1 MTRKNCLITGSTS
14 GIGFI
19 AARELARNGW
29 HMILHA
35 RNKEK
40 AEQTKQQIIQET
52 GNQNVDILLA
62 DMSSLDQ
69 VKKAADEIKER
80 LDHLDILINNA
91 GLILGSERQ
100 LSEDGYEKT
109 VAINHLAPFLL
120 TAELVE
126 LLEKSNEARII
137 NVASE
142 AYRAAAPDFE
152 DFNMETS
159 YSGWK
164 AYGNSKLYNIM
175 FTEEL
180 AERVKSYTNILTYS
194 LHPGTVATNFS
205 ESAGGLTNFVFK
217 LMRPF
222 ISTPEQG
229 AETMIYLA
237 SEEHIPAYNGAYF
250 INKKPAK
257 VNHNYFTP
265 ENNRRLWEISEQLVG
280 CKFLSEEEKVR

>member
-1 MTRKNCLITGSTS
+1 MKNCLVTGSTS

-19 AARELARNGW
+19 AAKELALNGW

-69 VKKAADEIKER
+69 VKKAASELKES

-100 LSEDGYEKT
+100 LSEDGYEQT
-109 VAINHLAPFLL
+109 IAINHLAPFLF
-120 TAELVE
+120 TAELFD

-142 AYRAAAPDFE
+142 AYRAAAPDFQ
-152 DFNMETS
+152 DFNMEQS

-180 AERVKSYTNILTYS
+180 AERAKSYSNILAYS
-194 LHPGTVATNFS
+194 MHPGTVATNFS
-205 ESAGGLTNFVFK
+205 QSAGGLTSLVFK
-217 LMRPF
+217 LIRPF

-229 AETMIYLA
+229 AETIIYLA
-237 SEEHIPAYNGAYF
+237 TEEHIPAYSGAYF

-257 VNHNYFTP
+257 VNHKFFTL
-265 ENNRRLWEISEQLVG
+265 ENNRRLWEMSEQLVG
-280 CKFLSEEEKVR
+280 CRFLSEKEKVR